1 MQAYSDP
8 NREKMPNALP
18 NIEIFKLKENELEN
32 EEGEFLDPG
41 IYYWAK
47 FPGRC
52 PDSEPFGPFLTTKEA
67 LEDAQQDSYKI
78 EKKSYYGRLF
88 DGSER
93 LFNNCWRE
101 FLTVI
106 NNGLTTFND
115 DNDVLRVL
123 DEIASTRVNNPK
135 SKFYMYG

>member
-18 NIEIFKLKENELEN
+18 NIEIFELKENELEN

-41 IYYWAK
+41 TYYWFV
-47 FPGRC
+47 FPGCC
-52 PDSEPFGPFLTTKEA
+52 PDSQPIGPFESTKEA
-67 LEDAQQDSYKI
+67 LEDAQKDNYKI

-101 FLTVI
+101 LAADI
-106 NNGLTTFND
+106 SNGLNEFDD

-123 DEIASTRVNNPK
+123 DEIASIKVNNPK